1 MLSVCITQVKQHLKV
16 LLKLPHVDSNIFPAS
31 WSEVYNNSITTTG
44 RDFKKWNQLK
54 DLLISEK
61 LLQIKIIKKNSKK
74 FTRYFRLF
82 KISSDK
88 N

>member
-1 MLSVCITQVKQHLKV
+1 MLSVGITQVKQHLKV
-16 LLKLPHVDSNIFPAS
+16 LLKLPHVDSNIFPAT
-31 WSEVYNNSITTTG
+31 WSEIYRAFMTSTG
-44 RDFKKWNQLK
+44 RDFKKWNELK

-61 LLQIKIIKKNSKK
+61 LLQIQVIQKNTKK